1 MPCFFFRSRA
11 FFTHDDRIATT
22 FVSIYQ
28 KQLLVYMAMVS
39 SLIDSFRKQTRDT
52 ILEYMD
58 RLAVNDAVY
67 STHLKGYEPYL
78 KENNIIIYLH
88 DNSMVVV
95 CFDLCGRIEE
105 IADEGDAY
113 DIGAPEYFSQRGG
126 RKSPV
131 WQLSEAMKDMVN
143 RTTNYF
149 PPVEIWGVLL
159 SESKILN
166 VRDMKYQWDA
176 MNIHVI
182 DNLTGLRHREI
193 ATNNAYNEKARA
205 ILRDILDE
213 NAFIRTFKFGSPDHS
228 VFQSKISDGS
238 GNAGKD
244 NDEFENLLNMF
255 ISDGYEKVE
264 EGELPFE
271 DSDISD
277 NVEEDSDENNLK
289 DIPKDNVHKIEDI
302 SIPDGYIEQNQNVSV
317 TVEILRPISNP
328 QKELDKLVGCTE
340 IKKRMAELIALT
352 KYNKLTKEL
361 FPNSKQH
368 EVSLHSVFYGK
379 PGTGKTTVC
388 KIYGSLL
395 RQAGALSKGHVV
407 ICDRG
412 TFIGTH
418 WGDEERSMRQVLEK
432 AQGGVLM
439 IDEAYTLN
447 GKHESD
453 PGKIVIQLLLNIL
466 ADESKRD
473 IAIVLCGYKE
483 PMEALL
489 NSNPG
494 LQSRFPNKFVFPD
507 FTIDE
512 LLDITLRRVREYEYE
527 FTPQAWIQYK
537 KIVTKA
543 YNQRDAET
551 WGNARFVANE
561 LERIYIQ
568 HATRCVQMHPVD
580 KRQMR
585 LLTPED
591 ILPGGRFF
599 SF

>member
-1 MPCFFFRSRA
+1 MA
-11 FFTHDDRIATT
+11 
-22 FVSIYQ
+22 SIFINEF
-28 KQLLVYMAMVS
+28 K
-39 SLIDSFRKQTRDT
+39 KQTKNT
-52 ILEYMD
+52 ILEHMD
-58 RLAVNDAVY
+58 RLVVNSAVY

-78 KENNIIIYLH
+78 KDKNIIIYLH
-88 DNSMVVV
+88 DISMVVV

-105 IADEGDAY
+105 IADEGDRY
-113 DIGAPEYFSQRGG
+113 DVDAPEYYSHKGSRT
-126 RKSPV
+126 SPV
-131 WQLSEAMKDMVN
+131 WQLSETIKRMEDLTIN
-143 RTTNYF
+143 FF
-149 PPVEIWGVLL
+149 PPIYIYGVLL
-159 SESKILN
+159 SESNILN
-166 VRDMKYQWDA
+166 ARDMKDKWES

-182 DNLTGLRHREI
+182 DNLMNLRHREI
-193 ATNNAYNEKARA
+193 ATNENYNQKAREIIDSIA
-205 ILRDILDE
+205 IRGFRLKAPDYYHN
-213 NAFIRTFKFGSPDHS
+213 NAMNKKKEDD
-228 VFQSKISDGS
+228 SDS
-238 GNAGKD
+238 
-244 NDEFENLLNMF
+244 DEFEKLLNQF
-255 ISDGYEKVE
+255 LNDGFEVVDEDNATLDEPRCPDVEKAE
-264 EGELPFE
+264 ETAETVANK
-271 DSDISD
+271 SS
-277 NVEEDSDENNLK
+277 EES
-289 DIPKDNVHKIEDI
+289 VHIIEDI
-302 SIPDGYIEQNQNVSV
+302 AIPDGYIEQNQNVTV
-317 TVEILRPISNP
+317 CVEILRPISNP

-361 FPNSKQH
+361 FPNGKLH

-512 LLDITLRRVREYEYE
+512 LLDITLRRVKEYEYE

-543 YNQRDAET
+543 YNHRDSET
-551 WGNARFVANE
+551 WGNARFIANE

-591 ILPGGRFF
+591 VFPANELIEKNRFGF
-599 SF
+599 

>member
-1 MPCFFFRSRA
+1 MSMGSR
-11 FFTHDDRIATT
+11 
-22 FVSIYQ
+22 
-28 KQLLVYMAMVS
+28 
-39 SLIDSFRKQTRDT
+39 LIDEFKKQTKNT
-52 ILEYMD
+52 ILDYMD
-58 RLAVNDAVY
+58 RLAVNSVVY
-67 STHLKGYEPYL
+67 STHVKGYEPYL
-78 KENNIIIYLH
+78 KDKNIVIYLH
-88 DNSMVVV
+88 DTSMVVV
-95 CFDLCGRIEE
+95 CFDLCGKIEE
-105 IADEGDAY
+105 IADEGDRY
-113 DIGAPEYFSQRGG
+113 DIDAPEYYSPRGS
-126 RKSPV
+126 RTSPV
-131 WQLSEAMKDMVN
+131 WQLSETIKQMEDS
-143 RTTNYF
+143 TIYLF
-149 PPVEIWGVLL
+149 PPIDIYGVLL
-159 SESKILN
+159 SESNILN
-166 VRDMKYQWDA
+166 ARDMRDQWEA

-182 DNLTGLRHREI
+182 DHLTDLRHREI
-193 ATNNAYNEKARA
+193 STNENYDQKARDIIDSIA
-205 ILRDILDE
+205 IRGFRLKTPE
-213 NAFIRTFKFGSPDHS
+213 
-228 VFQSKISDGS
+228 V
-238 GNAGKD
+238 
-244 NDEFENLLNMF
+244 
-255 ISDGYEKVE
+255 VE
-264 EGELPFE
+264 ADAP
-271 DSDISD
+271 S
-277 NVEEDSDENNLK
+277 EES
-289 DIPKDNVHKIEDI
+289 VHKIEDI
-302 SIPDGYIEQNQNVSV
+302 SIPDGHIEQNQNVSV
-317 TVEILRPISNP
+317 TVEILRPMSNP
-328 QKELDKLVGCTE
+328 QKELDKLVGCTV

-352 KYNKLTKEL
+352 KYNKLMKEM

-407 ICDRG
+407 VCDRG

-483 PMEALL
+483 PMEELL

-494 LQSRFPNKFVFPD
+494 LQSRFSNKFVFPD

-512 LLDITLRRVREYEYE
+512 LLEITLRRIREYEYE

-537 KIVTKA
+537 KIVSKA

-551 WGNARFVANE
+551 WGNARFVANQ

-568 HATRCVQMHPVD
+568 HATRCVQMHPVE
-580 KRQMR
+580 KRQMH

-591 ILPGGRFF
+591 VLPANELMEKNRFGF
-599 SF
+599 

>member
-1 MPCFFFRSRA
+1 MS
-11 FFTHDDRIATT
+11 
-22 FVSIYQ
+22 
-28 KQLLVYMAMVS
+28 MAGR
-39 SLIDSFRKQTRDT
+39 LINEFKKQTKNT

-58 RLAVNDAVY
+58 RLAVNSAVY
-67 STHLKGYEPYL
+67 STHVKGYEPYL
-78 KENNIIIYLH
+78 KDKNIVIYLH
-88 DNSMVVV
+88 DTSMVVV
-95 CFDLCGRIEE
+95 CFDLCGKIEE
-105 IADEGDAY
+105 IADEGDRY
-113 DIGAPEYFSQRGG
+113 DVDAPEYYSPRGA
-126 RKSPV
+126 RTSPV
-131 WQLSEAMKDMVN
+131 WQLSETIKQMEDS
-143 RTTNYF
+143 TIYLF
-149 PPVEIWGVLL
+149 PPIDIYGVLL
-159 SESKILN
+159 SESDILN
-166 VRDMKYQWDA
+166 ARDMRDQWESK
-176 MNIHVI
+176 NIHVI
-182 DNLTGLRHREI
+182 DNLMNLRHREI
-193 ATNNAYNEKARA
+193 STNENYDQKARDIIDSIA
-205 ILRDILDE
+205 IRGFRLKAPEIVEADAPSE
-213 NAFIRTFKFGSPDHS
+213 ES
-228 VFQSKISDGS
+228 V
-238 GNAGKD
+238 
-244 NDEFENLLNMF
+244 
-255 ISDGYEKVE
+255 
-264 EGELPFE
+264 P
-271 DSDISD
+271 
-277 NVEEDSDENNLK
+277 
-289 DIPKDNVHKIEDI
+289 KIEDI
-302 SIPDGYIEQNQNVSV
+302 SIPDGHIEQNQNVSV
-317 TVEILRPISNP
+317 TVEILRPMSNP
-328 QKELDKLVGCTE
+328 QKELDKLVGCTD

-352 KYNKLTKEL
+352 KYNKLMKEM

-407 ICDRG
+407 VCDRG

-432 AQGGVLM
+432 AKGGVLM

-483 PMEALL
+483 PMEELL

-494 LQSRFPNKFVFPD
+494 QQSRFPNKFVFPD

-512 LLDITLRRVREYEYE
+512 LFEITLRRVREYEYE

-537 KIVTKA
+537 KIVSKA

-551 WGNARFVANE
+551 WGNARFVANQ
-561 LERIYIQ
+561 LERIYIH

-580 KRQMR
+580 KRQMH

-591 ILPGGRFF
+591 VLPAEELKEKNRFGF
-599 SF
+599 

>member
-1 MPCFFFRSRA
+1 
-11 FFTHDDRIATT
+11 
-22 FVSIYQ
+22 
-28 KQLLVYMAMVS
+28 
-39 SLIDSFRKQTRDT
+39 
-52 ILEYMD
+52 
-58 RLAVNDAVY
+58 
-67 STHLKGYEPYL
+67 
-78 KENNIIIYLH
+78 
-88 DNSMVVV
+88 
-95 CFDLCGRIEE
+95 
-105 IADEGDAY
+105 
-113 DIGAPEYFSQRGG
+113 
-126 RKSPV
+126 
-131 WQLSEAMKDMVN
+131 MKDK
-143 RTTNYF
+143 
-149 PPVEIWGVLL
+149 W
-159 SESKILN
+159 ES
-166 VRDMKYQWDA
+166 

-182 DNLTGLRHREI
+182 DNLMNLRHREI
-193 ATNNAYNEKARA
+193 ATNENYNQKAREIIDSIA
-205 ILRDILDE
+205 IRGFRLKAPDYYHN
-213 NAFIRTFKFGSPDHS
+213 NAMNKKKEDD
-228 VFQSKISDGS
+228 SDS
-238 GNAGKD
+238 
-244 NDEFENLLNMF
+244 DEFEKLLNQF
-255 ISDGYEKVE
+255 LNDGFEVVDEDNATLDEPRCPDVEKAE
-264 EGELPFE
+264 ETAETVANK
-271 DSDISD
+271 SS
-277 NVEEDSDENNLK
+277 EES
-289 DIPKDNVHKIEDI
+289 VHIIEDI
-302 SIPDGYIEQNQNVSV
+302 AIPDGYIEQNQNVTV
-317 TVEILRPISNP
+317 CVEILRPISNP

-361 FPNSKQH
+361 FPNGKLH

-507 FTIDE
+507 FNINE

-543 YNQRDAET
+543 YNQRDAES

-585 LLTPED
+585 LLTLED
-591 ILPGGRFF
+591 VLPTNELIEKNRFGF
-599 SF
+599 

>member
-1 MPCFFFRSRA
+1 MASR
-11 FFTHDDRIATT
+11 FIDD
-22 FVSIYQ
+22 F
-28 KQLLVYMAMVS
+28 KE
-39 SLIDSFRKQTRDT
+39 QTKNT
-52 ILEYMD
+52 ILEHMD
-58 RLAVNDAVY
+58 RMAVNNTVY
-67 STHLKGYEPYL
+67 STHMKGYEPYL
-78 KENNIIIYLH
+78 KEKNIIVYLH
-88 DNSMVVV
+88 DISMVVV

-105 IADEGDAY
+105 IADEGDCY
-113 DIGAPEYFSQRGG
+113 DVDAPEYYSHKGSRT
-126 RKSPV
+126 SPV
-131 WQLSEAMKDMVN
+131 WQLSETIKLMEDSTIN
-143 RTTNYF
+143 FF
-149 PPVEIWGVLL
+149 PPVDIYGILL
-159 SESKILN
+159 SESNILN
-166 VRDMKYQWDA
+166 ARDMRDKWDS

-182 DNLTGLRHREI
+182 DNLMNLRHREI
-193 ATNNAYNEKARA
+193 ATNENYNQKAREIIDSIA
-205 ILRDILDE
+205 IRGFRLKAPVCPQNSGTNGKEE
-213 NAFIRTFKFGSPDHS
+213 N
-228 VFQSKISDGS
+228 
-238 GNAGKD
+238 D
-244 NDEFENLLNMF
+244 NDSEEFEKLLNRF
-255 ISDGYEKVE
+255 LNEGFEVVDE
-264 EGELPFE
+264 ENLPLE
-271 DSDISD
+271 DPSYPD
-277 NVEEDSDENNLK
+277 NGKTEETAEIVSKE
-289 DIPKDNVHKIEDI
+289 PSEGSVHVIEDI
-302 SIPDGYIEQNQNVSV
+302 AIPDGYIEQNQNV
-317 TVEILRPISNP
+317 TICVEILRPISNP
-328 QKELDKLVGCTE
+328 QKELNKLVGCTD

-352 KYNKLTKEL
+352 RYNKLTKE
-361 FPNSKQH
+361 FYPNSKLH
-368 EVSLHSVFYGK
+368 EVSLHSIFYGK

-512 LLDITLRRVREYEYE
+512 LLDITLRRIREYEYE

-543 YNQRDAET
+543 FNQRDAES

-568 HATRCVQMHPVD
+568 HATRCVQMHPFD

-591 ILPGGRFF
+591 VLPVNELIEKNRFGF
-599 SF
+599 